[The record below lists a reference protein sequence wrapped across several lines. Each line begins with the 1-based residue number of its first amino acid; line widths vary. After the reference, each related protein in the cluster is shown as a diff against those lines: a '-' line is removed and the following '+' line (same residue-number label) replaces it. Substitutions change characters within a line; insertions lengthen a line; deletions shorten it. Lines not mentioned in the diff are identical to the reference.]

1 MNPPSGREQPA
12 WRKWIAR
19 ALDPLYP
26 AHCALCE
33 AELTFGRALCDVC
46 MDDLPRLSEPFCE
59 SCGEA
64 FPGKI
69 DGPFEC
75 PNCAGMK
82 FAFEFARPAMVR
94 ETRTLDLVH
103 RLKYQRQIHL
113 ADELAALAAEAFRD
127 PRFERALAERWPLVP
142 VPLHRSR
149 QRQRHFNQ
157 AGEIARGLA
166 DRLGLPVLHALRRL
180 RRTDTQTLLGR
191 KQRMENLRGAF
202 GVTRHSAKWLDGG
215 ARGALLVDDVLTT
228 GSTVNECAKTL
239 LKAGFTRVQVVTV
252 MRG

>member
-1 MNPPSGREQPA
+1 MNPPSGRERSV
-12 WRKWIAR
+12 WRRWFAR
-19 ALDPLYP
+19 ALDTLYP
-26 AHCALCE
+26 AHCTLCE
-33 AELTFGRALCDVC
+33 VELDHGRALCDAC
-46 MDDLPRLSEPFCE
+46 GDDLPRLNEPFCA

-82 FAFEFARPAMVR
+82 FAFEFARPTMIR
-94 ETRTLDLVH
+94 ETRTLEMIH

-113 ADELAALAAEAFRD
+113 ADELATLAAEAFRD
-127 PRFERALAERWPLVP
+127 PRFERALAESWPLVP
-142 VPLHRSR
+142 VPLHHSR
-149 QRQRHFNQ
+149 LRQRHFNQ
-157 AGEIARGLA
+157 AGEIAHGLSA
-166 DRLGLPVLHALRRL
+166 RTGLPVLCALKRL

-202 GVTRHSAKWLDGG
+202 SVTRHAARWLDGG
-215 ARGALLVDDVLTT
+215 PRGALLVDDVLTT